1 MIDLLRRFQH
11 TESKFEA
18 LADICW
24 YIIYIYIVSMI
35 GWRSRLTPG
44 CAPRIASP
52 TWSRQSSPSMT
63 SLVSGATPDLRRNA
77 RSPSPQPILLPASA
91 VSSSRYSRSPSP
103 ARPLVW
109 TQPPLTPRKGSPAGS
124 ISSRPPPGAFVWGAK
139 IQAEA
144 GEAQRSE
151 DQKGKE
157 TYGNMLASIR
167 TFQIQ
172 SDSIRVFFVF
182 FCIRLSLRASPVF
195 DLLHCNMVQAFCK
208 WQGPVVAAL
217 RQPPRLQSPP
227 PREET
232 PSKQRPMFPAQRPP
246 TPQIPQVAHGP
257 RQRPE
262 GPLVPQPQRR
272 TNQVVTPL
280 RRMPQDLP
288 MQCLQAPQSPH
299 LQSLRT
305 VLTTPVQTPRQIQPV
320 QPLQPVSFTPVQS
333 HRQMPVAQ
341 PVPMCFPFVSLE
353 YHCQHFSFILQCHF
367 IHFSIFS
374 FFGISTGFLW
384 VSSVIF

>member
-1 MIDLLRRFQH
+1 
-11 TESKFEA
+11 
-18 LADICW
+18 
-24 YIIYIYIVSMI
+24 MI

-124 ISSRPPPGAFVWGAK
+124 ISSGPPPGAFVWGAK

-172 SDSIRVFFVF
+172 SDSIRVFFAF
-182 FCIRLSLRASPVF
+182 FASISLCVPLLFLTCCIATW
-195 DLLHCNMVQAFCK
+195 CK
-208 WQGPVVAAL
+208 
-217 RQPPRLQSPP
+217 
-227 PREET
+227 
-232 PSKQRPMFPAQRPP
+232 
-246 TPQIPQVAHGP
+246 
-257 RQRPE
+257 
-262 GPLVPQPQRR
+262 
-272 TNQVVTPL
+272 
-280 RRMPQDLP
+280 
-288 MQCLQAPQSPH
+288 
-299 LQSLRT
+299 
-305 VLTTPVQTPRQIQPV
+305 
-320 QPLQPVSFTPVQS
+320 
-333 HRQMPVAQ
+333 
-341 PVPMCFPFVSLE
+341 
-353 YHCQHFSFILQCHF
+353 HFAN
-367 IHFSIFS
+367 
-374 FFGISTGFLW
+374 GRDRW
-384 VSSVIF
+384 